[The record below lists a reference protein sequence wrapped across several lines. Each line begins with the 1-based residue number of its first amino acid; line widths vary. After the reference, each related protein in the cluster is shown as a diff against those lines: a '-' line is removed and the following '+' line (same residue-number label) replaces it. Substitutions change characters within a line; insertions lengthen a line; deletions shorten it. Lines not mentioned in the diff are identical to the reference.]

1 MLKWKTVQDI
11 LGTWKPLLTKL
22 SLAFMLGL
30 TELQENL
37 ARWLLTVNK
46 LSKTVILAGL
56 LLCNWVKRGLR
67 PLFFFSVL
75 HLIKIPMTQ
84 ILASATKCILAL
96 VTIIFVH
103 MLPDVVGTTDAIES
117 MPILII
123 GEFTLYFACVW
134 LIWNE
139 LGIIRDEVRRM
150 RA

>member
-1 MLKWKTVQDI
+1 
-11 LGTWKPLLTKL
+11 
-22 SLAFMLGL
+22 
-30 TELQENL
+30 
-37 ARWLLTVNK
+37 
-46 LSKTVILAGL
+46 
-56 LLCNWVKRGLR
+56 VKKGAA
-67 PLFFFSVL
+67 PPFFLSVL

-103 MLPDVVGTTDAIES
+103 MLPDVVSTTGAVYE

-123 GEFTLYFACVW
+123 GEFTLYFACTW

>member
-1 MLKWKTVQDI
+1 
-11 LGTWKPLLTKL
+11 
-22 SLAFMLGL
+22 
-30 TELQENL
+30 
-37 ARWLLTVNK
+37 
-46 LSKTVILAGL
+46 
-56 LLCNWVKRGLR
+56 
-67 PLFFFSVL
+67 
-75 HLIKIPMTQ
+75 MTQ

-123 GEFTLYFACVW
+123 GEFTLYFACTW